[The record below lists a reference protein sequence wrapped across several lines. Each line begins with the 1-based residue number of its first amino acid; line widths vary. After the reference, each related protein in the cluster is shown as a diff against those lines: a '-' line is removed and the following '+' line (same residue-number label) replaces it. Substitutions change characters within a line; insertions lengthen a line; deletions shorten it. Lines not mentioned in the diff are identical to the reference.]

1 MMEFLKRH
9 GQMLLNI
16 YLFLVLGG
24 YLGWE
29 SLRDYR
35 AGKLDYVETAFIVQ
49 NAIFVTFILIRQRH
63 QAVDRNV
70 FHQAVAVVAF
80 FSGVFFVGEESTGG
94 PRINQLSAGIIFTA
108 NVFGAVTLI
117 NLGRSIGILIAR
129 REIKSGGLYGFVRHP
144 MYGTDILLR
153 VGFLISHFEPR
164 VIALF
169 IASTACYVWRAM
181 LEERFL
187 SQAPEYRD
195 YRARVR
201 YRFIPGV
208 F

>member
-1 MMEFLKRH
+1 MDFLKRH

-29 SLRDYR
+29 GVRDYR
-35 AGKLDYVETAFIVQ
+35 AGKLDYVEAAFIVQ
-49 NAIFVTFILIRQRH
+49 NAVFVTFILIRQRH
-63 QAVDRNV
+63 QAVDRNI
-70 FHQAVAVVAF
+70 FHQAVAIVAF
-80 FSGVFFVGEESTGG
+80 FSGVFFVGEETTGG
-94 PRINQLSAGIIFTA
+94 PRIHRFSTAIIFIA
-108 NVFGAVTLI
+108 NVLGAVTLV

-129 REIKSGGLYGFVRHP
+129 REIKSGGLYRFVRHP

-164 VIALF
+164 VIVLF
-169 IASTACYVWRAM
+169 IASAGCYVWRAI

-187 SQAPEYRD
+187 SQSPEYRD
-195 YRARVR
+195 YHGRVR